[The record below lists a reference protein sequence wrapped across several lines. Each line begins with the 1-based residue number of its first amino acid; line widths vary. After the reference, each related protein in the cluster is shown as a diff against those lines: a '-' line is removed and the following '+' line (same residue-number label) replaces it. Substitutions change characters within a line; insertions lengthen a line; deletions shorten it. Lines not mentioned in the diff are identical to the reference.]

1 MAACR
6 SSPVADARTSLPF
19 VPRIPFV
26 DLLGFEL
33 LHFDDG
39 RSELGFEPRPEHLN
53 TFHVVHGGA
62 TLSLMDVAM
71 AVAARSVQKDMGVVT
86 IELKTSFL
94 QAAAG
99 RLTARGQLLHRTRT
113 LAFAE
118 ARVLD
123 AHGRLC
129 AHATGTFKY
138 RPRDGTPP
146 EGGDPGAG
154 IATD

>member
-1 MAACR
+1 
-6 SSPVADARTSLPF
+6 VADAAPPLAF

-33 LHFDDG
+33 RQFDG
-39 RSELGFEPRPEHLN
+39 GISELAFDPRPEHLN
-53 TFHVVHGGA
+53 TFDVVHGGV

-71 AVAARSVQKDMGVVT
+71 AVAARSVQKDVGVVT

-94 QAAAG
+94 QSATG

-113 LAFAE
+113 MAFAE

-123 AHGRLC
+123 AQGRLC

-138 RPRDGTPP
+138 RARTSPP
-146 EGGDPGAG
+146 PAGGDAGAG